1 MRTSNCLK
9 NADLITI
16 SLAISALMLSLVG
29 CGNKENAS
37 EISTSPV
44 STTPHVSASGP
55 AVSGPVSFSQLTLES
70 TPSITKD
77 KNGLEFLKFRYAD
90 NDGKVYNCIMPKA
103 MSDGQYTLGEW
114 LSTFNAYRIQK
125 VVAQKKVIKRKH
137 FGDFPFISPTPT
149 KQDTTT
155 GQSGDIPALPAP
167 PGTGTPTT
175 GSAH

>member
-9 NADLITI
+9 HAALITI
-16 SLAISALMLSLVG
+16 SLALSALLLILVG

-37 EISTSPV
+37 EFPTSPT

-90 NDGKVYNCIMPKA
+90 NDGKVYDCIMPKA

-125 VVAQKKVIKRKH
+125 VVAQKKVIKREH

-155 GQSGDIPALPAP
+155 GQSSDIPALPAA